1 MILRSSLLAA
11 ALGTTLILSGGCSH
25 QQKTGPESIPSTE
38 AEPDPNEESLEGA
51 EEVAE
56 QEEVNPEEAE
66 QPAEVEAPEQGAEEA
81 PPGPEGE
88 VAKRSADG
96 IDDDTP
102 LPQPGPAREKFDEA
116 VKQAVSDPA
125 AAVETF
131 LAAAGETTY
140 FYAAFY
146 NAAVSAERA
155 KNEEQAEQLYLQCL
169 GERPDYG
176 PCLINLVYMYHRQG
190 RPDQSALMLQEALEK
205 QGDRAGP
212 HVAAAT
218 KAFIDRDFK
227 KLEKEC
233 KQAIAY
239 DERNIPAM
247 YLMARMFFAQE
258 KFETA
263 KFALEN
269 ALVLEPGNALLQLWL
284 GHTFMRFDDY
294 TQAELAYEK
303 ASRLR
308 PDLDEAQ
315 ENYGLLLLRADRFQA
330 AVRHLEAAVALT
342 PQKAETSLHLANAY
356 RASKRYE
363 EAEDYYMKAFE
374 LNQEL
379 VGVHYNLGLMYMDN
393 EIPGMDYLERLN
405 KAQERFDLYAQAEQ
419 PVTKENERLPEF
431 QKTVKKRIRKETKKR
446 QRAERRRLLEEA
458 ERIEEEER
466 KAAEE
471 AAAAEAAESASE
483 EPQEGAEG
491 EPGDETTDP
500 EGPGAD
506 EPGSADEIEEG
517 SPGEGTAEQVEE
529 PAADGTAAP
538 DEAPE
543 ASEDAAPA
551 PAGDPAS
558 EGEEAPVEGEDSADE
573 DEEPGLSDDDFD
585 EEEEDK

>member
-1 MILRSSLLAA
+1 MLRARDTQILYFIVAQTLVLGLA
-11 ALGTTLILSGGCSH
+11 SGCAH
-25 QQKTGPESIPSTE
+25 QQKTESAPIETPNVADEPVVEEEKPEEETVEEE
-38 AEPDPNEESLEGA
+38 AKA
-51 EEVAE
+51 EEEKTVE
-56 QEEVNPEEAE
+56 EEA
-66 QPAEVEAPEQGAEEA
+66 AAAPEA

-96 IDDDTP
+96 IDDENP
-102 LPQPGPAREKFDEA
+102 LPQPGPARDKFDEA
-116 VKQAVSDPA
+116 VKI
-125 AAVETF
+125 AVENPEQAIEAF

-140 FYAAFY
+140 FYAAYY

-155 KNEEQAEQLYLQCL
+155 KNDERAEQIYLQCL

-190 RPDQSALMLQEALEK
+190 RPDQSALILEEALDK

-218 KAFIDRDFK
+218 KAFIDQDFK
-227 KLEKEC
+227 RLEREC

-258 KFETA
+258 KYETA

-284 GHTFMRFDDY
+284 GHTFLQFDDY

-342 PQKAETSLHLANAY
+342 PQKAETALHLANAY

-363 EAEDYYMKAFE
+363 EAEDYYMKALE
-374 LNQEL
+374 LDTGL
-379 VGVHYNLGLMYMDN
+379 LDVHYNLGLMYMDN
-393 EIPGMDYLERLN
+393 EIPGMDYLERLT
-405 KAQERFDLYAQAEQ
+405 KAQERFDLYADAER
-419 PVTKENERLPEF
+419 PVNKYNERLPEF

-446 QRAERRRLLEEA
+446 ERAERRRLIEEA
-458 ERIEEEER
+458 ERLEEEER

-471 AAAAEAAESASE
+471 AAEASEGEGEPATDEEGEPGADEEGEPGADEEGEPGVEPGTE
-483 EPQEGAEG
+483 EPQEEEA
-491 EPGDETTDP
+491 
-500 EGPGAD
+500 GPG
-506 EPGSADEIEEG
+506 
-517 SPGEGTAEQVEE
+517 
-529 PAADGTAAP
+529 
-538 DEAPE
+538 
-543 ASEDAAPA
+543 SEDE
-551 PAGDPAS
+551 S
-558 EGEEAPVEGEDSADE
+558 FEDE
-573 DEEPGLSDDDFD
+573 DED
-585 EEEEDK
+585 EDK